1 MKFTKSGKVLLIA
14 TITALLGMGTY
25 AFADWG
31 MGQGSGGWGHRG
43 GGRHRGWS
51 GNTGYQANLS
61 DEDLNRIN
69 KQRQEF
75 FEQTRSLRGNLYQ
88 KQLELRS
95 ELAKQGPDSGE
106 AATLQKDISDLRS
119 QLDQKRVEHR
129 IRMQKENP
137 GFFAGRGNGRG
148 GNRQMGPGMGR
159 GFGDRGYGM
168 NGGAM
173 GRGFQGNCRY

>member
-1 MKFTKSGKVLLIA
+1 MKFTKSGKILLIA
-14 TITALLGMGTY
+14 TVAALLGIGTY
-25 AFADWG
+25 AFAGWG
-31 MGQGSGGWGHRG
+31 MGWGHHRG
-43 GGRHRGWS
+43 AGMHRGWS
-51 GNTGYQANLS
+51 GSAGYQANLS
-61 DEDLNRIN
+61 AADLNRIN
-69 KQRQEF
+69 QQRQAF
-75 FEQTRSLRGNLYQ
+75 FEQTRSLRENLFQ

-95 ELAKQGPDSGE
+95 ELAKQNPDSAR
-106 AATLQKDISDLRS
+106 AATLQKDISDLRGR
-119 QLDQKRVEHR
+119 LDQKRVEHR